1 MFVTLIV
8 QVLIDFIQFFLVF
21 GLKLSNYRF
30 VVMLVLHFGIF
41 AISLQLINS
50 LLEQSLLIF
59 IIFLVLLFLL
69 LKEIKLSSPKSFVF
83 FKLGLNEALSKGEL
97 GIREEV
103 EQWKI
108 KYYEVERMYSDIQ
121 TEFEKDKALWAG
133 KFDFL
138 EK

>member
-1 MFVTLIV
+1 MEKHENLEKQQRELIKNLELDN
-8 QVLIDFIQFFLVF
+8 QKLI
-21 GLKLSNYRF
+21 
-30 VVMLVLHFGIF
+30 
-41 AISLQLINS
+41 
-50 LLEQSLLIF
+50 EQT
-59 IIFLVLLFLL
+59 
-69 LKEIKLSSPKSFVF
+69 EE
-83 FKLGLNEALSKGEL
+83 LNEALSKGEL